1 MRKVRSTSISNRS
14 TILVSRCFSSGF
26 SAIANAAI
34 SRNGSLTSARLGLAG
49 IFAMHW
55 EQLVE
60 RDQQR
65 VSAGDDR
72 RVGQRMAKL
81 VTRPSVD
88 YSSDRLRCHR
98 YGPRGLLVENRA
110 LGGLCRDVVP
120 ASCSRR
126 GCPRRFWPV

>member
-81 VTRPSVD
+81 VTALADSHEPCQHRRPHPTPPTPARRTQTTAVSVP
-88 YSSDRLRCHR
+88 SSGGIEVE
-98 YGPRGLLVENRA
+98 GPHL
-110 LGGLCRDVVP
+110 
-120 ASCSRR
+120 
-126 GCPRRFWPV
+126 W